1 MDHGPGP
8 FLCLLLSGHHRVIF
22 APLYLSA
29 MMVYLSVLLQAQ
41 KPVPVHLIA
50 TYDLDMKFALGT
62 LAGPMGTISPIYPI
76 DSIGV

>member
-1 MDHGPGP
+1 MQSCSQCNCDNQLTVKRLGT
-8 FLCLLLSGHHRVIF
+8 
-22 APLYLSA
+22 
-29 MMVYLSVLLQAQ
+29 QAQ